1 MARILCINAALDR
14 MAVELDVLLLE
25 LQGFTGRNLE
35 LLRD

>member
-1 MARILCINAALDR
+1 MARILRIDAALDR
-14 MAVELDVLLLE
+14 VAMELDVLLLE